1 MVVDGE
7 GAKSLR
13 MERFGKLRRRRLVLS
28 PCESLYLI
36 EKGRIEV
43 VDELGGKLS
52 FSDVLNFHRSRNPNL
67 WLRYLVYRDLLNRG
81 YQVMM
86 GDENIDFYV
95 QHKPDKKV
103 FAVIRLQEGESVL
116 TGKLMRMISKVKE
129 SRKGLVLAVIDRRSE
144 VVYYSLKEA
153 SI

>member
-1 MVVDGE
+1 
-7 GAKSLR
+7 
-13 MERFGKLRRRRLVLS
+13 
-28 PCESLYLI
+28 
-36 EKGRIEV
+36 
-43 VDELGGKLS
+43 
-52 FSDVLNFHRSRNPNL
+52 
-67 WLRYLVYRDLLNRG
+67 
-81 YQVMM
+81 
-86 GDENIDFYV
+86 V